1 MARLKIVR
9 VVGALLVS
17 AVVLTGCSSAPAQK
31 QAPIAETK
39 TDGKTA
45 SATKDKDRTPHWMKY
60 RTSSSRIARPTD
72 GTGRPISADMVQST
86 DSNGLYNLP
95 SVTMH
100 PCTSNRSGC

>member
-9 VVGALLVS
+9 VAGALLVS

-31 QAPIAETK
+31 ETPVAQAK
-39 TDGKTA
+39 
-45 SATKDKDRTPHWMKY
+45 SATHKGVTQKDRTPRWMKY

-86 DSNGLYNLP
+86 DSNGLYQLP
-95 SVTMH
+95 SVTMR